1 MQTVYCLVRNCGYC
15 GSNGF
20 CLNRLTVINEQDG
33 FCLNRLTVINEQGV
47 CKYLTKPGWENKVD
61 EKWFNN
67 RDAATLIESNNEASD
82 DDKKVSSEQEA

>member
-15 GSNGF
+15 GN
-20 CLNRLTVINEQDG
+20 NG

-82 DDKKVSSEQEA
+82 NDKEVSSEQEA